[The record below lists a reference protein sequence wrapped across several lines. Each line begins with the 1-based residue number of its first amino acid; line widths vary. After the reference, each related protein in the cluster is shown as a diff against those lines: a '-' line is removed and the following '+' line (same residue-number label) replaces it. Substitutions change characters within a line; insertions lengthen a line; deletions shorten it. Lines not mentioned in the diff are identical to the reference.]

1 MIVLVVL
8 VSFVVMVLL
17 TAPVAFA
24 LGVAAAIGLLASG
37 SAPLFVVP
45 QRIFEGADSFVLLA
59 IPLFILAGALM
70 ETGGISQRLVNLA
83 KALVGHVRGGLGM
96 VVVVSE
102 GLFSGISGSTVAD
115 VSAIGSLMVPAL
127 RRAGFRPDQA
137 VAIVSAAS
145 AMGILIPPCLLM
157 VIIAQIA
164 GLSVGA
170 MFLAGF
176 VPAAVLALAI
186 MALIYWQARRDG
198 IGGDRRASLMELVRA
213 FREAIIPLLMPVII
227 FGAIL
232 GGIADPTEAAVLA
245 VIYAFIVGVFVYRE
259 ITWAQLPK
267 ILVDSAVTS
276 GIVIF
281 MVGTASSFSWLL
293 AVQQVP
299 AQLATGMLAIS
310 SEPWVFF
317 VVSIVIFIVL
327 GAILEGLPAVI
338 ICLPIFLPIAQKLGI
353 DPMHYS
359 VVVVAAI
366 GLGLFLPPVG
376 VGLYIAASFANLRVD
391 QTIRAMLPY
400 VSVLFAGILILI
412 VFPWLTLI
420 VPKLYLMSR

>member
-1 MIVLVVL
+1 MIVLLVVI
-8 VSFVVMVLL
+8 SFAVMVLL

-24 LGVAAAIGLLASG
+24 LGVAAAIGLAASG
-37 SAPLFVVP
+37 SAPLLVVP

-70 ETGGISQRLVNLA
+70 ETGGISARLVHLA

-115 VSAIGSLMVPAL
+115 VSAIGSLMIPAL
-127 RRAGFRPDQA
+127 RRAGFKPDHA

-176 VPAAVLALAI
+176 IPAAVLAIAI
-186 MALIYWQARRDG
+186 MGLIYVQARRDG
-198 IGGDRRASLMELVRA
+198 IGGAGRPSLRELGLA
-213 FREAIIPLLMPVII
+213 FRGALIPLLMPVII

-245 VIYAFIVGVFVYRE
+245 VIYAFVVGVFVYRE
-259 ITWAQLPK
+259 VTWRQLPK

-299 AQLATGMLAIS
+299 AQLADAMLWLS
-310 SEPWVFF
+310 GEGWVFF
-317 VVSIVIFIVL
+317 VASIVIFIVL

-338 ICLPIFLPIAQKLGI
+338 ICLPIFLPIAQRFGI

-376 VGLYIAASFANLRVD
+376 VGLYIAASFAGLRVD
-391 QTIRAMLPY
+391 QTIRAMTPY
-400 VSVLFAGILILI
+400 VLVLFAGILILI
-412 VFPWLTLI
+412 AFPWLTL
-420 VPKLYLMSR
+420 VAPKLYLGR

>member
-1 MIVLVVL
+1 MVVAIVILSFLVMIA
-8 VSFVVMVLL
+8 L

-24 LGVAAAIGLLASG
+24 LGIAAAIGLAVSG
-37 SAPLFVVP
+37 AAPLLVVP
-45 QRIFEGADSFVLLA
+45 QRMFEGADSFVLLA

-70 ETGGISQRLVNLA
+70 ETGGISARLVHLA
-83 KALVGHVRGGLGM
+83 RVLIGHVRGGLGM

-102 GLFSGISGSTVAD
+102 MLFSGISGSTIAD
-115 VSAIGSLMVPAL
+115 VSAIGALMVPAL
-127 RRAGFRPDQA
+127 VRAGFKPERA

-170 MFLAGF
+170 LFLAGF
-176 VPAAVLALAI
+176 IPAAVLAAAI
-186 MALIYWQARRDG
+186 MLLIYVQARREG
-198 IGGDRRASLMELVRA
+198 LAGEARANLAELGRALRGALVPLM
-213 FREAIIPLLMPVII
+213 MPVII

-245 VIYAFIVGVFVYRE
+245 VLYAFIVGVFVYRE
-259 ITWAQLPK
+259 IPWRALPR

-276 GIVIF
+276 GVVIF
-281 MVGTASSFSWLL
+281 MVGAASSFSWLL
-293 AVQQVP
+293 AVEQVP
-299 AQLATGMLAIS
+299 TRLANAMLAVS
-310 SEPWVFF
+310 REPWFFF
-317 VVSIVIFIVL
+317 VVSIVIFVVL

-338 ICLPIFLPIAQKLGI
+338 ICLPIFLPIVAKLGI
-353 DPMHYS
+353 DPLHYS

-391 QTIRAMLPY
+391 QTIRAMTPY
-400 VSVLFAGILILI
+400 VLVLFFGILILI
-412 VFPWLTLI
+412 AIPWLTLV
-420 VPKLYLMSR
+420 VPKLAYSR